1 MNLAIT
7 MENVEKNNIL
17 KHIKPLT
24 SDSVVQ
30 KQTNQVSVATPT
42 NTLMASQAE
51 AALKNALNEAENVIL
66 TDLKNQIK
74 EFLNEENN
82 KNAFSDK
89 AAGYENFKTAFE
101 KKAFTLNQNSKK
113 TLTTML
119 ESQNIRREVVASR
132 QSLNEAPP
140 LKERVCY
147 CFVKDFTEQLIDS
160 IAKALADI
168 YTPNITI
175 TEVEIKVF
183 ACQEII
189 LDDKDMMFTFPSE
202 ELIQSKKIRLSYKGF
217 QKGSLTTPVE
227 DYLKNGVLVIKLETE
242 TNSGTPKTYFLPL
255 PPVEKQTAAAK
266 PSSLANDEKFYS
278 QVEFLKPENFLFL
291 HQAKVLS
298 FPLNKQDS
306 NKIKVEL
313 IPIFAV
319 NNKYTGAR
327 AAYPGEYLA
336 KAPKN
341 QKALVRSVNFIDEL
355 IKKQPNSSLVAGS
368 SDV

>member
-1 MNLAIT
+1 
-7 MENVEKNNIL
+7 
-17 KHIKPLT
+17 LT

-42 NTLMASQAE
+42 NTLIASQAE

-66 TDLKNQIK
+66 TDLKNQIASAK
-74 EFLNEENN
+74 FASLKLKNFLT
-82 KNAFSDK
+82 KK
-89 AAGYENFKTAFE
+89 IIKMPLQIKLQVMKTLKQLLK

-113 TLTTML
+113 TLTPML
-119 ESQNIRREVVASR
+119 KSQNIRREVVAST

-140 LKERVCY
+140 LKEQVYY
-147 CFVKDFTEQLIDS
+147 CSVKDFKEQLIDS
-160 IAKALADI
+160 IEKALAYI

-217 QKGSLTTPVE
+217 QKGSPTTPVE

-266 PSSLANDEKFYS
+266 PSSLANDEKFYF

-291 HQAKVLS
+291 HQAKVVS

-306 NKIKVEL
+306 NNIKVEL

-368 SDV
+368 SDVEI